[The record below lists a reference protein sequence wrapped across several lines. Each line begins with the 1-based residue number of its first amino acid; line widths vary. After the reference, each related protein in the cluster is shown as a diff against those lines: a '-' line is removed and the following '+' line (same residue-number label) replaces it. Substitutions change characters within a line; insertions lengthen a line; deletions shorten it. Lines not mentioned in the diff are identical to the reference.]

1 MENAENIN
9 MMCAN
14 CKVMIF
20 KCDALQKCPICK
32 LVYYCSEKCQ
42 RNHTSIH
49 IEYCQQNG
57 SQKRGTQEIAKILQ
71 SDDMWMMLTG
81 ALLHTKSTARD
92 VLCCRIVYEGVI
104 PDRKFIYNYHT
115 VTDTDLPGAKQTNPA
130 YWTVILMSINNL
142 NIGNEQN
149 DGLTISFLKSS
160 CVKYYEVV
168 TRFYPG
174 MDLNT
179 WTFPLAVDHYNIEY
193 PVISTII
200 NGQEMKIVM

>member
-14 CKVMIF
+14 CKGVVLKHDTLKM
-20 KCDALQKCPICK
+20 CPKCK
-32 LVYYCSEKCQ
+32 LVYYCSEECQ
-42 RNHTSIH
+42 RNHMPIH
-49 IEYCQQNG
+49 KDFCQQNG

-81 ALLHTKSTARD
+81 ALLHTKSTACD
-92 VLCCRIVYEGVI
+92 VLCCRIIYEGTI
-104 PDRKFIYNYHT
+104 PDRKFIYDYQT
-115 VTDTDLPGAKQTNPA
+115 VTDFSLPGAKQTNPA
-130 YWTVILMSINNL
+130 YWTVILLSINNL

-149 DGLTISFLKSS
+149 DGLTISFKKES
-160 CVKYYEVV
+160 CVKYHKVLN
-168 TRFYPG
+168 RFYPG

-200 NGQEMKIVM
+200 NGQETKIVM